1 MSFELP
7 VVDAVDNDE
16 AGVVTNDDLVE
27 YASIGRIVAFED
39 VGQLGDVG
47 GRLACLATGVGDRV
61 LAARKEQEKSE
72 DDM

>member
-1 MSFELP
+1 MSFELS

-16 AGVVTNDDLVE
+16 AGVVTDDDLVE
-27 YASIGRIVAFED
+27 YARIGRIVAFED
-39 VGQLGDVG
+39 VWQLGDVG
-47 GRLACLATGVGDRV
+47 GRLACLAAGVGDRV